1 MPIALTLTDLTIVLV
16 IEDMKAMVS
25 IAQVHCILKGIKFLQ
40 IIIVGQSALESE
52 QI

>member
-25 IAQVHCILKGIKFLQ
+25 IAQVHYILKGIHSDSNISINYK
-40 IIIVGQSALESE
+40 
-52 QI
+52 